1 MPSKQATLSSF
12 KEKQGAESRP
22 RSPSTFLKRAGRTAE
37 DASFARRYG
46 LELKDYIQPR
56 RIAATSIAKRVA
68 TERRCVVG
76 EEVGYSVHFDYNF
89 NRNGKLS
96 QIKYTTDKELLRE
109 MTRNP
114 LVLLLRV
121 YDV

>member
-1 MPSKQATLSSF
+1 MPSKRVTLSSF
-12 KEKQGAESRP
+12 KEKQDVVSRP
-22 RSPSTFLKRAGRTAE
+22 RSPSTFLKRVGRTVGG
-37 DASFARRYG
+37 ASFARRYG
-46 LELKDYIQPR
+46 LESKNYAQPR

-114 LVLLLRV
+114 LVLPLCV
-121 YDV
+121 CDA